1 MSKRSYALGEAV
13 VLQVQTAGWAINATA
28 RRLCPPTTH
37 LSIDLGQSARSL
49 PRRRASSG
57 NRRCL
62 AKSRWAALQQGLHKG
77 GYNRGQNCPQV
88 DLSFAPLRDPV
99 APHPTSGRVI
109 SPHGLIGQSFDGD
122 GIAVDGKMDHCAIAA
137 RATPHTPFSPRAH
150 SARPPQTASCGG
162 GSRLS
167 NRMKSRQRRRQKAP

>member
-1 MSKRSYALGEAV
+1 MRPSSSKCRLLAGPSTPLRVAFARPRPTSRSISVNPPDLFHVGAPHLAIDGAW
-13 VLQVQTAGWAINATA
+13 QKAGG
-28 RRLCPPTTH
+28 PH
-37 LSIDLGQSARSL
+37 SSI
-49 PRRRASSG
+49 
-57 NRRCL
+57 
-62 AKSRWAALQQGLHKG
+62 GLHKG

-150 SARPPQTASCGG
+150 SARPPQTARCGG